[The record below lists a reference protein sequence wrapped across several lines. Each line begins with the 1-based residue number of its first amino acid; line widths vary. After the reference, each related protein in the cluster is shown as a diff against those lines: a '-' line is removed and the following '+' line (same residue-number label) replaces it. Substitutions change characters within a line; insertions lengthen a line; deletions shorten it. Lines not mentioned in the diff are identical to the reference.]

1 MSAITVANTDWS
13 VVQAVKTAL
22 SDATIDSAAV
32 FRSVAV
38 TASDA
43 QAGECQFRDS
53 PIAVLRYVTTREDDS
68 PEDVRGCCVVL
79 ELVVA
84 AMVECAATDESS
96 RLQEVLRLKNAA
108 INAVETDAPADS
120 SAWGDGDHY
129 HKRIQWGRPQ
139 IDTAVCQPW
148 AACKLPLEV
157 GFVLEN
163 GTSH

>member
-1 MSAITVANTDWS
+1 VSAITVANTDWS
-13 VVQAVKTAL
+13 IVQAVRTAL

-32 FRSVAV
+32 TV
-38 TASDA
+38 TTSDA

-53 PIAVLRYVTTREDDS
+53 PIAVLRYVTTRENDS

-79 ELVVA
+79 ELIVA
-84 AMVECAATDESS
+84 AMVECTAADESS
-96 RLQEVLRLKNAA
+96 RLQEILRLKNAA

-129 HKRIQWGRPQ
+129 HKRLAWGRPE
-139 IDTAVCQPW
+139 IDTAVSQPW
-148 AACKLPLEV
+148 AVCKLPLEV
-157 GFVLEN
+157 GFVLDN